1 MAAQN
6 FSKIDA
12 VLDESQKRPASIDA
26 FTKIEPYDLPP
37 KRATL
42 VGWEQLTWPLKWG
55 IFGGLL
61 YVLLFTLG
69 VIAIWLGV

>member
-1 MAAQN
+1 
-6 FSKIDA
+6 
-12 VLDESQKRPASIDA
+12 
-26 FTKIEPYDLPP
+26 LPP

-69 VIAIWLGV
+69 VIAIWLGM